1 MDTSNAITKIADIVI
16 KVNEFIDT
24 MKDTYDKYAI
34 KINGYIDKLEE
45 IINTAIDKINNGAQG
60 IEDWIR
66 PKLNNAIKKVQD
78 ALDNLKK
85 KIDDIIDGIKTW
97 YDNIITNIKVS
108 VIKVVAAK
116 MGMELPDEAVMAL
129 VDAIPHPDITSFIPE
144 FNLEIPI
151 PEIYLGRVNKMEFKR
166 LPILDS
172 ANIEKYGKKKEEN
185 KKNN

>member
-1 MDTSNAITKIADIVI
+1 MDTSNAITKIANIVI

-66 PKLNNAIKKVQD
+66 PKLKNAIKKVQD

-97 YDNIITNIKVS
+97 YDNIITKIKVS
-108 VIKVVAAK
+108 VIKAVAAK

-129 VDAIPHPDITSFIPE
+129 ADAIPHPDITSFIPE

-151 PEIYLGRVNKMEFKR
+151 PEIYLGRINKMEFKR
-166 LPILDS
+166 LPILDPD
-172 ANIEKYGKKKEEN
+172 NIEKYGKKKEEN